1 MKKKNIVIISIILVV
16 LSLAAGYYFLV
27 FAPHQKAV
35 SNFEKAVE
43 MLKGNNKEIEEQ
55 VATATKL
62 IKDKAEPLDASSLEE
77 LKTAVSNAKE
87 EIRKVPKMK
96 TSISDIENQAK
107 EIAMPID
114 YSVTQK
120 NLSEKIANYEK
131 SVIQLKQITNPSS
144 SFVEERLREIDTV
157 TEVQSATENHDPN
170 GHLNKQG
177 GYTAS
182 VYFSDNQVIESVEG
196 TDIVDKGT
204 DVGGNIEVYKTKEEA
219 EKRNT
224 YLSAFDGNGILN
236 PGSHYVYGTI
246 VIRTSRHLTASQQTA
261 LTEKIYQKLIEIK

>member
-16 LSLAAGYYFLV
+16 LSLASGYYFLV

-35 SNFEKAVE
+35 SNFNKSVE
-43 MLKGNNKEIEEQ
+43 MLKNYNKNIEEQ
-55 VATATKL
+55 VDSATKL
-62 IKDKAEPLDASSLEE
+62 IKDKAEPLEAVTLEE
-77 LKTAVSNAKE
+77 LKTSISNTKK

-96 TSISDIENQAK
+96 TSTSEIEKQAK
-107 EIAMPID
+107 AIAASVD
-114 YSVTQK
+114 YSESQK
-120 NLSEKIANYEK
+120 NLSEKMANYQK
-131 SVIQLKQITNPSS
+131 SVKQLKQITNPGS

-157 TEVQSATENHDPN
+157 TEIQSATENHDPN

-182 VYFSDNQVIESVEG
+182 VYFSDNQVTESVEG
-196 TDIVDKGT
+196 VDIVDKGT
-204 DVGGNIEVYKTKEEA
+204 DVGGNVEVYRSKEDA

-246 VIRTSRHLTASQQTA
+246 VIRTSRHLTASQQTG

>member
-1 MKKKNIVIISIILVV
+1 MKKKNIVIISILVV

-96 TSISDIENQAK
+96 TSTSDIENQAK

-246 VIRTSRHLTASQQTA
+246 VIRTSSSLNSQSA
-261 LTEKIYQKLIEIK
+261 NSIDGKNISKAN

>member
-1 MKKKNIVIISIILVV
+1 MKKKNIVVISIILVV
-16 LSLAAGYYFLV
+16 LALATGYYF
-27 FAPHQKAV
+27 FIFTPHQKAV

-55 VATATKL
+55 VAAATKL
-62 IKDKAEPLDASSLEE
+62 TKDKAEPLDASSLEE

-87 EIRKVPKMK
+87 EIRKVPKME
-96 TSISDIENQAK
+96 TSTSDIENQAK
-107 EIAMPID
+107 EIAVPID

-120 NLSEKIANYEK
+120 NLSEKMANYEK

-157 TEVQSATENHDPN
+157 TEVQSATENHVPN

-182 VYFSDNQVIESVEG
+182 VYFSDNQVTESVEG
-196 TDIVDKGT
+196 VDIVDKGT

-246 VIRTSRHLTASQQTA
+246 VIRTSRHLTANQQTG

>member
-1 MKKKNIVIISIILVV
+1 MKKKNIVIISILVV

-35 SNFEKAVE
+35 SNFVKAVE
-43 MLKGNNKEIEEQ
+43 KLKGNNKEIEEQ

-62 IKDKAEPLDASSLEE
+62 IKDKAEPLEAVTLEE
-77 LKTAVSNAKE
+77 LKTAVSNVKE

-96 TSISDIENQAK
+96 TSTSDIENQAK
-107 EIAMPID
+107 EIAMPVD
-114 YSVTQK
+114 YSVAQK
-120 NLSEKIANYEK
+120 NLSEKMANYEK
-131 SVIQLKQITNPSS
+131 SVIQLKQITNPSN

-170 GHLNKQG
+170 GHLNKQD

-182 VYFSDNQVIESVEG
+182 VYFSDNQVTESVEG
-196 TDIVDKGT
+196 VDIVDKGT
-204 DVGGNIEVYKTKEEA
+204 DVGGNVEVYRSKEDA

-246 VIRTSRHLTASQQTA
+246 VIRTSRHLTASQQTG

>member
-1 MKKKNIVIISIILVV
+1 
-16 LSLAAGYYFLV
+16 
-27 FAPHQKAV
+27 
-35 SNFEKAVE
+35 
-43 MLKGNNKEIEEQ
+43 
-55 VATATKL
+55 
-62 IKDKAEPLDASSLEE
+62 
-77 LKTAVSNAKE
+77 
-87 EIRKVPKMK
+87 
-96 TSISDIENQAK
+96 
-107 EIAMPID
+107 MPVD
-114 YSVTQK
+114 YSVAQK
-120 NLSEKIANYEK
+120 NLSEKMANYEK
-131 SVIQLKQITNPSS
+131 SVIQLKQITNPSN

-182 VYFSDNQVIESVEG
+182 VYFSDNQVTESVEG
-196 TDIVDKGT
+196 IDIVDKGT

-246 VIRTSRHLTASQQTA
+246 VIRTSRHLTASQQTG